1 MTPTDREIERRR
13 HRGGH
18 APGERN
24 HQVPGRPTVG
34 FPPVK
39 ILVTTR
45 HLATGS
51 TSEGTCTVKFA
62 NLLSER
68 DHDVICL
75 NGNDSCLPAR

>member
-1 MTPTDREIERRR
+1 M
-13 HRGGH
+13 
-18 APGERN
+18 
-24 HQVPGRPTVG
+24 
-34 FPPVK
+34 K